1 MEIGRFLTNP
11 STNASKY
18 NFLVIQYLRDE
29 IDWDTFISHIIT
41 HKVDQQKP
49 PRVRKGPLM
58 SNRRDNRNTRKARNF
73 QYTQKAFAQ
82 HRKATVSKILDG
94 TFVMDNKGL
103 EFPDIREIEG
113 LYVSRL
119 EEGNT
124 RDSSNPKL
132 NETEHSEHYG
142 VITPDEVKNCMSD
155 FNRDTSAGP
164 DNLTLADLKILTNNE
179 IAIILTKWWRQSIPD
194 SVKQCS
200 TTLIPKTVDELKD
213 PSNWRPITIGNMFI
227 RLYAKIWDKRLR
239 KNIQFDERQKGF
251 VPVDGC
257 YENIKTLQQIIKLQR
272 RNKKEYNI
280 VFLDLVKAFDI
291 VSHKSIK
298 IGLKRKGVPD
308 QVVSTILEMYA
319 NSYTRISVG
328 GKSTRRIKINSGVKQ
343 GCPLSPILFNL
354 IIDELI
360 IRLKQLQIGVKLGEN
375 LISVMAFADDL
386 VLISEHS
393 SHMTIAIKEC
403 QKYFEQKGLNV
414 NAGKCGSLRVLPVKG
429 KSSMKVI
436 TREHRWWGNLP
447 IPSLDLEKLQK
458 YLGIHIR
465 HDAKIALPRSV
476 WKTKLERIMSCYLTP
491 IQKVQV
497 IRQSICS
504 IILFQLRLSD
514 HGLEEAQKINR
525 LIRGAVKRI
534 LHLPSWTSSDWLH
547 HRHGANIPDL
557 LVTTTTARKRAS
569 EKMKLPKDPIS
580 RYVTDQIDHINGDR
594 LRHLKIS
601 DTVVAKKTVT
611 SQREERIVRQN
622 NSRFMVTTFAS
633 KTSRAWLWTRR
644 GLKIGDKI
652 RAIQALFCSLPTKVN
667 KTRGNP
673 DLTAKRCKCRKS
685 IEDDAHILNSCE
697 FNHKLIIKRHDHLV
711 SKIAKELKREHP
723 TAAVW
728 IERQWRQGLQLVKP
742 DITMIN
748 ERLRYYRINLPL

>member
-58 SNRRDNRNTRKARNF
+58 SNKRDNRNTRKARNF
-73 QYTQKAFAQ
+73 QYTQKAFEQ

-257 YENIKTLQQIIKLQR
+257 YENIKTLQQIIKLRR

-319 NSYTRISVG
+319 NSYTRIS
-328 GKSTRRIKINSGVKQ
+328 
-343 GCPLSPILFNL
+343 
-354 IIDELI
+354 
-360 IRLKQLQIGVKLGEN
+360 
-375 LISVMAFADDL
+375 
-386 VLISEHS
+386 
-393 SHMTIAIKEC
+393 
-403 QKYFEQKGLNV
+403 
-414 NAGKCGSLRVLPVKG
+414 
-429 KSSMKVI
+429 
-436 TREHRWWGNLP
+436 
-447 IPSLDLEKLQK
+447 
-458 YLGIHIR
+458 
-465 HDAKIALPRSV
+465 
-476 WKTKLERIMSCYLTP
+476 
-491 IQKVQV
+491 
-497 IRQSICS
+497 
-504 IILFQLRLSD
+504 
-514 HGLEEAQKINR
+514 
-525 LIRGAVKRI
+525 
-534 LHLPSWTSSDWLH
+534 
-547 HRHGANIPDL
+547 
-557 LVTTTTARKRAS
+557 
-569 EKMKLPKDPIS
+569 
-580 RYVTDQIDHINGDR
+580 
-594 LRHLKIS
+594 
-601 DTVVAKKTVT
+601 
-611 SQREERIVRQN
+611 
-622 NSRFMVTTFAS
+622 
-633 KTSRAWLWTRR
+633 
-644 GLKIGDKI
+644 
-652 RAIQALFCSLPTKVN
+652 
-667 KTRGNP
+667 
-673 DLTAKRCKCRKS
+673 
-685 IEDDAHILNSCE
+685 
-697 FNHKLIIKRHDHLV
+697 
-711 SKIAKELKREHP
+711 
-723 TAAVW
+723 
-728 IERQWRQGLQLVKP
+728 
-742 DITMIN
+742 
-748 ERLRYYRINLPL
+748 